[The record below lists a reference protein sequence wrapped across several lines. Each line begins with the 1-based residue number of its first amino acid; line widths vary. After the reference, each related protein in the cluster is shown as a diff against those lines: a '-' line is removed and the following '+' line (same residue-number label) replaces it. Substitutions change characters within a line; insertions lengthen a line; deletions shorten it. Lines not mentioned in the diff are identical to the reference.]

1 MRRTVARGV
10 LVALGI
16 ALLADPALAHV
27 SGVADYG
34 GGSVPLW
41 LTIATGGVVVGASFL
56 FTSLLTDHEGIRMVN
71 GWHLHAPV
79 PESVRAAATWGL
91 RATGVVV
98 LALVIASGLF
108 GPGPDSSALFS
119 PSDSFAIMVVWIG
132 WWAGYVMTVYLLGNS
147 WPLLNPFRAL
157 GALVP
162 KIGDRTYPERFGAWP
177 SVAGLLALVFVE
189 VVTPVAQAPRVLAA
203 VVLGYTIATLAG
215 VAVYGTGVWFDRVDP
230 IARALRAYGRMAPL
244 QRTGDGVALTLPTTA
259 LVDHRLREEPGA
271 VAFVIAILWVTTY
284 DGLVATPAW
293 ETAITP
299 LVEAGIPALLVYV
312 VAVVAGFLLFYHVYR
327 YAARRARETAD
338 SYVAAE
344 YLARYFAPALLPIA
358 AGYHLAHFL
367 GYFLRLAPSL
377 AGVLTSPVSAPAS
390 ATVLAIPG
398 WFGTLQILLVLL
410 GHVLAIWVAH
420 SRAFDLF
427 PGVFKPIR
435 SQYPT
440 TVVMIFYTMASLWVV
455 VQPFGEPPFV

>member
-1 MRRTVARGV
+1 MAEEPT
-10 LVALGI
+10 
-16 ALLADPALAHV
+16 PPV
-27 SGVADYG
+27 SPVFRVT
-34 GGSVPLW
+34 VPL
-41 LTIATGGVVVGASFL
+41 
-56 FTSLLTDHEGIRMVN
+56 
-71 GWHLHAPV
+71 
-79 PESVRAAATWGL
+79 
-91 RATGVVV
+91 
-98 LALVIASGLF
+98 
-108 GPGPDSSALFS
+108 
-119 PSDSFAIMVVWIG
+119 
-132 WWAGYVMTVYLLGNS
+132 
-147 WPLLNPFRAL
+147 
-157 GALVP
+157 
-162 KIGDRTYPERFGAWP
+162 
-177 SVAGLLALVFVE
+177 
-189 VVTPVAQAPRVLAA
+189 LAA
-203 VVLGYTIATLAG
+203 VVLSTLLMVLFPPEEDVQWVFHPAAIAGFAWAGQLWYVARSLTTPAVGSAWGQLLGLAN
-215 VAVYGTGVWFDRVDP
+215 
-230 IARALRAYGRMAPL
+230 
-244 QRTGDGVALTLPTTA
+244 ALTLA
-259 LVDHRLREEPGA
+259 RS
-271 VAFVIAILWVTTY
+271 
-284 DGLVATPAW
+284 GL
-293 ETAITP
+293 
-299 LVEAGIPALLVYV
+299 Y
-312 VAVVAGFLLFYHVYR
+312 AVVAGFLLFYHVYR